1 MNLRQSGMTVGGF
14 LMRRTLLAFGSLIV
28 MFTTAPAQAEPT
40 VFTPNSDWQLRSYDD
55 KCRMIRTFGAGE
67 DELTL
72 WVDKGGPG
80 PGVNLTLIGDAV
92 RNPRS
97 PALRVG
103 FRPGELDERSF
114 TTGTSSKGRP
124 VLGLAGVQ
132 PYAHAGDEAQREA
145 ADQRYAAIN
154 ALELAGA
161 VFVPIKL
168 ELDGFQPMMLE
179 LLSCT
184 DALTERLTRNSAAAS
199 GNSRPTKAKDEASWA
214 QKIQANYPVHLLRE
228 GEQGTVGVRL
238 TINKEGRPTFCEVT
252 MYSGPASFNDTACLQ
267 LIRHAQFSPAT
278 DETGSPVAS
287 FYSLRVTYKI
297 GL

>member
-1 MNLRQSGMTVGGF
+1 
-14 LMRRTLLAFGSLIV
+14 MRRTGFALGSLITL
-28 MFTTAPAQAEPT
+28 FTATTAQAEPIG
-40 VFTPNSDWQLRSYDD
+40 FTPTSDWQLRSYDD
-55 KCRMIRTFGAGE
+55 KCRMIRTFGTGE

-80 PGVNLTLIGDAV
+80 PGVNLTLIGNAV

-97 PALRVG
+97 PELRVG

-114 TTGTSSKGRP
+114 TTGTTSKDRP
-124 VLGLAGVQ
+124 VLSLAGMQ
-132 PYAHAGDEAQREA
+132 PLTQAGDEARDGK

-168 ELDGFQPMMLE
+168 ELDGFQPMMQE

-199 GNSRPTKAKDEASWA
+199 GNSRPSKAKDEASWA
-214 QKIQANYPVHLLRE
+214 QKIQANYPLHLLRE
-228 GEQGTVGVRL
+228 GDQGTVGVRL

-267 LIRHAQFSPAT
+267 LIRHAQFSPAA

-297 GL
+297 GR